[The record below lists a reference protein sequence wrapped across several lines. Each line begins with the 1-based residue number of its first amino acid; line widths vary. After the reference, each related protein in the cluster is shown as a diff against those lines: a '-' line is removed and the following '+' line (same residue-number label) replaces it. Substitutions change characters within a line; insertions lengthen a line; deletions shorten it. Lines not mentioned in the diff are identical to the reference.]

1 MPLITVGR
9 RNSAAF
15 RIHHEDD
22 VFGSSVVLIHGHPL
36 SAQSWE
42 KQATALPAADRQVIS
57 YDRRGFTASGIGN
70 LASWVCTVT
79 DPGAVKVTAA
89 MDTTDRHDLA
99 GSEADT
105 A

>member
-9 RNSAAF
+9 RNSGAI

-42 KQATALPAADRQVIS
+42 KRATAPPAADRQVFS
-57 YDRRGFTASGIGN
+57 YDRRASPPP
-70 LASWVCTVT
+70 ASEIL
-79 DPGAVKVTAA
+79 P
-89 MDTTDRHDLA
+89 A
-99 GSEADT
+99 GYAPSPIQALSK
-105 A
+105 